1 MKNMFESSIKRH
13 SSSIDTNKVPSGALA
28 SPVMSF
34 IDTIV
39 KNVRPPKRS

>member
-1 MKNMFESSIKRH
+1 MKNKFESSIKRH

-28 SPVMSF
+28 SPVISF
-34 IDTIV
+34 VDTSV